1 LSGSKMNNC
10 QSSYTWQS
18 VIHFLSLE
26 MAFRMEAVIYFDWP
40 QCYFAVV
47 NAMNP
52 FRWRGD

>member
-1 LSGSKMNNC
+1 LSGSKINNF

-26 MAFRMEAVIYFDWP
+26 MAFRMEAVIYF
-40 QCYFAVV
+40 AVV